1 MVHHT
6 SVLAA
11 GTWCVYEQ
19 FKANELGI
27 RVVMILPKD
36 QRESITAELRKGVVG
51 FQVIAQSL
59 TNIKVEDSKATVE
72 ADGVRPCSSS

>member
-1 MVHHT
+1 MHHT

-51 FQVIAQSL
+51 FQVIARSL

-72 ADGVRPCSSS
+72 ADGVRPCISS

>member
-1 MVHHT
+1 MYHT

-19 FKANELGI
+19 FKANDLRI
-27 RVVMILPKD
+27 RVFMILPKD
-36 QRESITAELRKGVVG
+36 QRESITAELRKGVAG

-72 ADGVRPCSSS
+72 ADGVRPCISS

>member
-1 MVHHT
+1 M
-6 SVLAA
+6 LAA

-27 RVVMILPKD
+27 RVIMILPKD

-59 TNIKVEDSKATVE
+59 TNIKVEDS
-72 ADGVRPCSSS
+72 RPLSRQMVCALVFQRDCL